1 MPHFTARRC
10 FEVPQ
15 QRLYASDHTNRIR
28 DMTIYTHYKTIANRR
43 TNKGK
48 KGYGKSKIFMNE
60 YCCLI
65 HAENH
70 EILLNITKGSFLCNS
85 CTDCELKD
93 KWVSFK
99 GKIYEGPYLEFNGNK
114 FKKDGG
120 DSFEHMKDPGD
131 TIPPI
136 DPSGNWT
143 EKGGICCYD
152 DIYYYHVD
160 PNKLLFND
168 DCDLNPYL
176 NYVRMYANK
185 KGGEKKRLTFG
196 DDNDDNRNLHLNAK
210 LIGFKY
216 PSKIGFKDIEVSKH
230 NVKIC
235 KKCCRSHG

>member
-1 MPHFTARRC
+1 MPHFRARRC

-15 QRLYASDHTNRIR
+15 QLLYASDHTSRIR

-43 TNKGK
+43 RNRDKR
-48 KGYGKSKIFMNE
+48 GYGKNKIFMNE

-99 GKIYEGPYLEFNGNK
+99 GKIYEGPYLEF
-114 FKKDGG
+114 DGDKL

-131 TIPPI
+131 TVPPI
-136 DPSGNWT
+136 DPSGHWT

-160 PNKLLFND
+160 PDELLFNN

-176 NYVRMYANK
+176 NYARMYANK
-185 KGGEKKRLTFG
+185 KGEKKTPHFR
-196 DDNDDNRNLHLNAK
+196 
-210 LIGFKY
+210 
-216 PSKIGFKDIEVSKH
+216 
-230 NVKIC
+230 
-235 KKCCRSHG
+235 